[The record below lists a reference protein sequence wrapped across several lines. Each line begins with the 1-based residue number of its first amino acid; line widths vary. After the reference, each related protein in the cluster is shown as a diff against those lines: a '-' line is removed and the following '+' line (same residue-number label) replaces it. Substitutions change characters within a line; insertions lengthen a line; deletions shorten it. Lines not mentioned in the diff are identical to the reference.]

1 VRAARG
7 VPFRACLRAAVLA
20 GTCAALLAGWL
31 SSVAIGTA
39 HAAPDVAPTQPAAL
53 RPSVAVVFNGPVE
66 DAQALSESLRE
77 LLHRLGLE
85 LELTDVDQFAPTEPW
100 PAVPPEVVVRVWI
113 DGRQPDAALIT
124 LSDRRSGRTGLTRLV
139 PRRGSRGL
147 LLEET
152 ALVVHAET
160 ESLLSEP
167 APAPSATSAAPSPV
181 APQPEPSVAPA
192 HETAPS
198 GPTPWQVDAM
208 TFAEGQALAADSGL
222 VFGAGAGA
230 RAHLGRSA
238 WVPGLWLLGAYHAPF
253 GQKNLPVQLNVSVW
267 SARLL
272 PTLRTAGQHRFA
284 LEFGLGGGVDWFLVS
299 PGVTAEG
306 VSQLDANRTDL
317 SPIAESLLALHVA
330 VSQTTRL
337 VLATTLD
344 WDLHPRSYF
353 AEGATRDVLIRT
365 HQFRPGLTIGVSFDI
380 AQSAEAP

>member
-1 VRAARG
+1 MG
-7 VPFRACLRAAVLA
+7 L
-20 GTCAALLAGWL
+20 L
-31 SSVAIGTA
+31 SSVGIGTA
-39 HAAPDVAPTQPAAL
+39 RAAPEVAPTQPAPL

-85 LELTDVDQFAPTEPW
+85 LELTAVDQFAPTEPW
-100 PAVPPEVVVRVWI
+100 PAVPSEVVVRVWI
-113 DGRQPDAALIT
+113 DARQPDAALIT

-160 ESLLSEP
+160 ESVLSEP
-167 APAPSATSAAPSPV
+167 VQAAAVPSAVPSAV
-181 APQPEPSVAPA
+181 ARRPEPSAAPA

-198 GPTPWQVDAM
+198 GPMPWKVDAM
-208 TFAEGQALAADSGL
+208 TFAEGQAFVADSGL

-230 RAHLGRSA
+230 RVHVGRSA
-238 WVPGLWLLGAYHAPF
+238 WVPGFWLLGAYHAPF
-253 GQKNLPVQLNVSVW
+253 GQKNLPVQLNASVW

-272 PTLRTAGQHRFA
+272 ATLRTAGQHRFA
-284 LEFGLGGGVDWFLVS
+284 LEFGVGGGVDWFLIS
-299 PGVTAEG
+299 PGLVADGVT
-306 VSQLDANRTDL
+306 QLDANRTDL

-337 VLATTLD
+337 VLGATLD

-353 AEGATRDVLIRT
+353 AEGATRDELLRM
-365 HQFRPGLTIGVSFDI
+365 HQFRPGLSLGVSFDI
-380 AQSAEAP
+380 AQSAEAQ

>member
-1 VRAARG
+1 VRAGRTAL
-7 VPFRACLRAAVLA
+7 FRARIRTAVLA
-20 GTCAALLAGWL
+20 GTCAALLAGSL
-31 SSVAIGTA
+31 SGAAIGTA
-39 HAAPDVAPTQPAAL
+39 RAAPEVAPTQPAVA
-53 RPSVAVVFNGPVE
+53 RPRVAVVVSGPVE
-66 DAQALSESLRE
+66 DAQALGESLRE

-85 LELTDVDQFAPTEPW
+85 LELSDVDQFASTEPW
-100 PAVPPEVVVRVWI
+100 QAVPPEVVVRVWI
-113 DGRQPDAALIT
+113 DVRQPDAALIT
-124 LSDRRSGRTGLTRLV
+124 LSDRRSGRIGLTRLV

-167 APAPSATSAAPSPV
+167 VPAPAATSAVPSPV
-181 APQPEPSVAPA
+181 APQPEPSAAPA
-192 HETAPS
+192 HETVPS
-198 GPTPWQVDAM
+198 GPTPWKIDAL

-230 RAHLGRSA
+230 RGHLGRSV

-284 LEFGLGGGVDWFLVS
+284 LEFGLGGGVDWFLIS
-299 PGVTAEG
+299 PGVTEG
-306 VSQLDANRTDL
+306 VSQLDANRSDL
-317 SPIAESLLALHVA
+317 SPIAETLLALHVA

-337 VLATTLD
+337 VLGATLD

-353 AEGATRDVLIRT
+353 AEGATRDVLIRM

>member
-1 VRAARG
+1 VRATRR
-7 VPFRACLRAAVLA
+7 VPFRARLRAAILA
-20 GTCAALLAGWL
+20 GPCAVLLAGSL
-31 SSVAIGTA
+31 SSVALGTA
-39 HAAPDVAPTQPAAL
+39 HATPEVAPTQPAAL

-85 LELTDVDQFAPTEPW
+85 LELTCVDQFAPTEPW
-100 PAVPPEVVVRVWI
+100 PAVPQEVVVRVWI
-113 DGRQPDAALIT
+113 DVRQPDAALIT

-167 APAPSATSAAPSPV
+167 APAPTSAAPSPV
-181 APQPEPSVAPA
+181 ALPPEASVAPA
-192 HETAPS
+192 RETAPS
-198 GPTPWQVDAM
+198 GPTPWKVDAM
-208 TFAEGQALAADSGL
+208 TFAEGQAFAADSGL

-284 LEFGLGGGVDWFLVS
+284 LEFGLGGGVDWFLIS
-299 PGVTAEG
+299 PGVTEG

-317 SPIAESLLALHVA
+317 SLIAESLLALHVA

-337 VLATTLD
+337 VLGATFD

-365 HQFRPGLTIGVSFDI
+365 HQFRPGLTLGVSFDI
-380 AQSAEAP
+380 AQSADAP

>member
-1 VRAARG
+1 VRAGRR
-7 VPFRACLRAAVLA
+7 VPFRARLRAAVLA
-20 GTCAALLAGWL
+20 GTCAALLTGSL

-39 HAAPDVAPTQPAAL
+39 RADPEVPATQRAVA

-100 PAVPPEVVVRVWI
+100 QAVPPEVVVRVWI
-113 DGRQPDAALIT
+113 DVRQPDAALIT

-181 APQPEPSVAPA
+181 APPPEPSVAPA

-198 GPTPWQVDAM
+198 GPTPWKVDAM
-208 TFAEGQALAADSGL
+208 TFAEGQAFAADSGL

-284 LEFGLGGGVDWFLVS
+284 LEFGLGGGVDWFLIS
-299 PGVTAEG
+299 PGVTEG

-365 HQFRPGLTIGVSFDI
+365 HQFRPGFTIGVSFDI